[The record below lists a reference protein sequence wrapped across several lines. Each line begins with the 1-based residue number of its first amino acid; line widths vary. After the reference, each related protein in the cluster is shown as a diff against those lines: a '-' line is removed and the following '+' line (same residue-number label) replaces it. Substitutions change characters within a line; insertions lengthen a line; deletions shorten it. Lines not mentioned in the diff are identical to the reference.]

1 MSIAVMTEVWRR
13 SQHSGSHLL
22 MMLALADFS
31 DDSGCS
37 YPAVSTL
44 AAKCRMQPR
53 NANIVLATLRES
65 GELEV
70 RMNAGPKG
78 VNRYRILLKAL
89 GGVQSNAGVQEPAG
103 LQIDAGGAEDCTL
116 QANAATPA
124 SACSKPLQPVADE
137 PSLNR
142 QEPSGRRK
150 PAKSPVCPYVE
161 IIAAYHDL
169 LPELPRVRVLESKGR
184 TKALDEFWTWL
195 LASTK
200 VDGTRRASTAIEALA
215 WIRAF
220 FERARNNDWI
230 MGRVA
235 RSATHEDWEADLD
248 YLVTDRGRTR
258 VLEKTKAAA

>member
-53 NANIVLATLRES
+53 NANVVLATLRES

-70 RMNAGPKG
+70 RHNAGPKG
-78 VNRYRILLKAL
+78 VNRYRIVLKAL
-89 GGVQSNAGVQEPAG
+89 GGVQRSAGLQSLAGVQA
-103 LQIDAGGAEDCTL
+103 DAGDATHCTL
-116 QANAATPA
+116 QGNAATPA
-124 SACSKPLQPVADE
+124 KACSKPLQPVADE

-150 PAKSPVCPYVE
+150 PAKPPVCPYVE
-161 IIAAYHDL
+161 IITAYHDV

-184 TKALDEFWTWL
+184 TEALDEYWTWL
-195 LASTK
+195 LASTR
-200 VDGTRRASTAIEALA
+200 VDGSRRASTASEALA
-215 WIRAF
+215 WTRAF
-220 FERARNNDWI
+220 FERARGDDWV
-230 MGRVA
+230 MGRA
-235 RSATHEDWEADLD
+235 GRGPGHENWEADLAYVIGD
-248 YLVTDRGRTR
+248 KVRTR
-258 VLEKTKAAA
+258 VIEKMKAAA